1 MKRLALLL
9 PLLALAAGCRNLFD
23 GQSPEDDPFL
33 ATARAILAECRPGA
47 EPPPPGS
54 ASRTTA
60 IEFRCGDGSGWEG
73 VPIEGRAL
81 NYVGT
86 ASFGEPADPADV
98 ALVRPYL
105 AHTNAAERNTAV
117 RILEDWFADLAV
129 PFPADDPALPADL
142 EAAAEARAAEP
153 APPLPGGDGDDASTL
168 RLLAAMM
175 RTQGPRPER
184 PFAVLTNDIG
194 RLDCWKRV
202 FLLDGDDS
210 ALRRVQELLGVR
222 YDGRDASRADPA
234 AIRSRWLLAPS
245 VSPDGASW
253 HAAVGPRLDRLVPRE
268 WGGCV
273 LPDPKNLRSPAATL
287 AGGAAAP
294 VRLDELPAYG
304 GALDWEA
311 LSFLEDESVRHPR
324 RRIAEESAT
333 NDEDGFQYLPDSF
346 DFFVPDSVEFALRP
360 DPATPGGVVLSAAQT
375 FAFGDPDRVYV
386 ECSGPRFPATNI
398 VLRDEVQ
405 LRPGQTALF
414 GVRGTRRTHQTDRTP
429 ILSDIPLLGRLFT
442 TETTT
447 TNAVDTVLLVRYTPR
462 RAADAEGKSH
472 ADSADG
478 AKEPSP

>member
-1 MKRLALLL
+1 MKRALLL
-9 PLLALAAGCRNLFD
+9 PLLALAAGCHNLTVD
-23 GQSPEDDPFL
+23 RSP
-33 ATARAILAECRPGA
+33 
-47 EPPPPGS
+47 
-54 ASRTTA
+54 
-60 IEFRCGDGSGWEG
+60 GDNPS
-73 VPIEGRAL
+73 
-81 NYVGT
+81 
-86 ASFGEPADPADV
+86 PADIKIV
-98 ALVRPYL
+98 HSRL

-117 RILEDWFADLAV
+117 RILENWFADLAV

-153 APPLPGGDGDDASTL
+153 APSLPGGDGDDASTL

-194 RLDCWKRV
+194 RLDCWKRL

-234 AIRSRWLLAPS
+234 AIRSRWLLAPAVDS
-245 VSPDGASW
+245 GGGTPVRPCHLFPGGKWCRW

-311 LSFLEDESVRHPR
+311 LSFLEDESVLHP
-324 RRIAEESAT
+324 
-333 NDEDGFQYLPDSF
+333 
-346 DFFVPDSVEFALRP
+346 EFALRP
-360 DPATPGGVVLSAAQT
+360 DPATPGGVILSAAQ
-375 FAFGDPDRVYV
+375 AYADDHDYV
-386 ECSGPRFPATNI
+386 EYSGPRFPATNI
-398 VLRDEVQ
+398 VLRDEVP

-414 GVRGTRRTHQTDRTP
+414 GVRGTRTTHQTDRTP

-447 TNAVDTVLLVRYTPR
+447 TNAVETVLLVRYTPR
-462 RAADAEGKSH
+462 HAKDAEGKFH
-472 ADSADG
+472 AESAENAAPVPHAAPAES
-478 AKEPSP
+478 AKEPAP